1 MYNLIFKMRKSRYN
15 NKNLYNIR
23 NIYSPISSSKN

>member
-1 MYNLIFKMRKSRYN
+1 MYNLVFKMRISRYS

-23 NIYSPISSSKN
+23 NIYSPISSSIN